1 MKVVPDENMLSSEQN
16 GYLHCLLLDFL
27 LGFWNLRLTNQLC
40 NQWRYLSRNHF
51 MFWYQGLLPWF
62 YISLSCIE
70 KHEFIR
76 TTYFCVLVQ
85 KKKKTKTILSSS
97 ETQVVGIPQIY
108 WTFKSKMVCIC
119 YHTFPVSQ
127 PLQVDQ
133 HLDHL
138 LEQFLP
144 HLFQPKQKIMSGNS
158 DKQHQ
163 RSINTPK

>member
-1 MKVVPDENMLSSEQN
+1 MK
-16 GYLHCLLLDFL
+16 
-27 LGFWNLRLTNQLC
+27 T
-40 NQWRYLSRNHF
+40 RYLVSKMDTCTVYF
-51 MFWYQGLLPWF
+51 CWAFGICGWQIFQPEISYAISEDIFQETISCFGYQGLLPWF
-62 YISLSCIE
+62 YISLSCVK
-70 KHEFIR
+70 KHEFIH

-85 KKKKTKTILSSS
+85 KCKNKTILSSS
-97 ETQVVGIPQIY
+97 ETQVVRIPQIC
-108 WTFKSKMVCIC
+108 WTFKTKMVCIC

-138 LEQFLP
+138 LEWFLP
-144 HLFQPKQKIMSGNS
+144 HLFQPKQKITSGNS